1 YGEPHSNFSQIAA
14 GTLAAVDAV
23 MASLEALTNITINY
37 AGTNGADVMLAKSSA
52 ANPTSYAYYPGNYA
66 EGGDV
71 WFGTA
76 YDYSHPHPGDYYYA
90 TVVHEIGH
98 AFGLKHGQE
107 RGGPANVAL
116 PSQNDDLEY
125 SVMTYRSYIGG
136 STTGGYTNED
146 NGYPQTY
153 MMSDIAALQA
163 MYGANFNTNS
173 GDTTYSW
180 DPATGEMS
188 VDGTVTLTPGGN
200 RVFETIWD
208 GGGND
213 TYDFSA
219 YPGGV
224 AVDLRPGSS
233 SITSRAQLAY
243 LGNGH
248 YAQGNVYNAY
258 LYQGDAH
265 SYIENAI
272 GGAGNDTLTGNDVA
286 NTLQGGD
293 GNDNL

>member
-1 YGEPHSNFSQIAA
+1 MATAVSVNATGNADIDGVLAGVRWSGPVTYSFPDSPTDYASGYGYGEPHSNFSQIAA

-116 PSQNDDLEY
+116 PSQHDDLEY

-136 STTGGYTNED
+136 STTGGYT
-146 NGYPQTY
+146 
-153 MMSDIAALQA
+153 
-163 MYGANFNTNS
+163 
-173 GDTTYSW
+173 
-180 DPATGEMS
+180 
-188 VDGTVTLTPGGN
+188 
-200 RVFETIWD
+200 
-208 GGGND
+208 
-213 TYDFSA
+213 
-219 YPGGV
+219 
-224 AVDLRPGSS
+224 
-233 SITSRAQLAY
+233 
-243 LGNGH
+243 
-248 YAQGNVYNAY
+248 
-258 LYQGDAH
+258 
-265 SYIENAI
+265 
-272 GGAGNDTLTGNDVA
+272 
-286 NTLQGGD
+286 
-293 GNDNL
+293 